1 MTARLR
7 RSLGYPPLWRSGAWR
22 SSEAFSLFTYECMTT
37 QLDPSRARGLR
48 VAAARRKRA
57 AFRFAGL
64 LVAAAL
70 LVLALV
76 IMLGLPGA
84 RVTAE
89 KKRTERGLETIPTS
103 DAPPQ
108 HP

>member
-1 MTARLR
+1 MVN
-7 RSLGYPPLWRSGAWR
+7 
-22 SSEAFSLFTYECMTT
+22 YECMTT

-48 VAAARRKRA
+48 VAAPRRKRV

-70 LVLALV
+70 LLLGLV
-76 IMLGLPGA
+76 ILFGLPGA
-84 RVTAE
+84 RVTSENSA
-89 KKRTERGLETIPTS
+89 TNPGLEKIQSPSS

-108 HP
+108 RP